1 MTPELTPLT
10 PTQAEQ
16 GRAEWKTAVAM
27 RANSMI
33 RANNAADRIEKLT
46 AKIKTICLEHGA
58 EIEAECLNTET
69 VAAWLSDAQM
79 HVPANREL
87 HDALMEALALPTA
100 QSLKP
105 KPDTRRNWH
114 KRFAPLE
121 KLNPVQARLA
131 QTRERLE
138 TAWAQAF
145 GDECKQFVEAS
156 ADSAASGHGKAGR
169 NRGAHHTMPQRPD
182 GNYDS
187 RFLPERTGD
196 IHTTKNIHEY
206 LSLLRDQLEESHA
219 GMAELLDISE
229 TTYGEWECGASIPG
243 RDSLITL
250 KNKLNGKYED
260 LVNVLID
267 NRLAILRGVLR
278 EHTDSWGVASERY
291 KNIASN
297 ILTAMPHRY
306 WQEVLDQAHA
316 SMATTAKPRAQ
327 KPEWASHVV
336 EVKTQGEYLAAV
348 RHYLGLSSDEV
359 AAAIG
364 IDPAPI
370 LKFEAGT
377 TSVHSE
383 SAKRC
388 IEFYTRE
395 QEKILEGKIRN
406 GMADAAHD
414 ARFFSPEILAKL
426 PQHDHAS
433 EVHGIHTE
441 RVRQG
446 SEAGAKGWSSPG

>member
-10 PTQAEQ
+10 PTQAQ
-16 GRAEWKTAVAM
+16 SARAEWKTAVAM

-33 RANNAADRIEKLT
+33 RASSSDDKIEKLT
-46 AKIKTICLEHGA
+46 AKIRSICLEQGA
-58 EIEAECLNTET
+58 DVEAECLNTET
-69 VAAWLSDAQM
+69 VAAWLSDTQM

-105 KPDTRRNWH
+105 KPDTRLNWH

-138 TAWAQAF
+138 AAWAHAF

-156 ADSAASGHGKAGR
+156 PDTEASAHG
-169 NRGAHHTMPQRPD
+169 RGVRHRGPHHTMPQRPD

-206 LSLLRDQLEESHA
+206 LLLLRQEFECSHA
-219 GMAELLDISE
+219 EMGELLGISE
-229 TTYGEWECGASIPG
+229 STYGDWECGATTPSL
-243 RDSLITL
+243 DSLHAL

-267 NRLAILRGVLR
+267 NRLAILRGVLHER
-278 EHTDSWGVASERY
+278 TDSWGVASERY

-316 SMATTAKPRAQ
+316 SMATTAKPLAQ

-336 EVKTQGEYLAAV
+336 QVKTQGEYLAAV

-359 AAAIG
+359 GAAIG

-370 LKFEAGT
+370 LKFEAGI
-377 TSVHSE
+377 TSVHSA

-388 IEFYTRE
+388 IAYYEQQ
-395 QEKILEGKIRN
+395 QEKILAGKLKN
-406 GMADAAHD
+406 GLADAAHD
-414 ARFFSPEILAKL
+414 ARFFDVKVLETL
-426 PQHDHAS
+426 PQHDQAS
-433 EVHGIHTE
+433 EVHGTYAARLRKE
-441 RVRQG
+441 QEPGV
-446 SEAGAKGWSSPG
+446 KGWSSPG